1 MKTYEIIYREEMYHT
16 FYVEAES
23 AEEAKEKLFNCP
35 SEFDY
40 SNGECYDSEVVSC
53 EEVK

>member
-1 MKTYEIIYREEMYHT
+1 MKTYEIIYKEILYHT

-23 AEEAKEKLFNCP
+23 EEEAKNKLFTDPN
-35 SEFDY
+35 EFDY

-53 EEVK
+53 EEV